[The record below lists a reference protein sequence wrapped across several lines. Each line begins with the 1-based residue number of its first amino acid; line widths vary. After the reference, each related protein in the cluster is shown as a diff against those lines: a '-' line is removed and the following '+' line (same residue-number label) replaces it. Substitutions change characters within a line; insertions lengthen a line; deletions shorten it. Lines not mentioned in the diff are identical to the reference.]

1 MKKIILF
8 SGLGFLLLVGITSIL
23 LSVYTVNTGEVYLIS
38 RFGKIVREEKEG
50 LRFINPFIE
59 DRYKFEIR
67 DVTYNSKFEV
77 STKDLQS
84 VTTQVAVQYRI
95 IDPVKIYRN
104 FGTNYKDRLIVPRVA
119 EIVQSVSS
127 DYTIEQLVSDRTL
140 LSQDMYKS
148 LKEDLG
154 KFGIMIVNVSIVD
167 HDFSDEFD
175 KAVESKKSAEQLA
188 QKQEVENNQ
197 KIKTAEANLKVK
209 ELEAKANSIL
219 TESLSDKL
227 LRKQAIEKWNGE
239 LPRVSGNDK
248 LLFNITE

>member
-1 MKKIILF
+1 MKKIILG
-8 SGLGFLLLVGITSIL
+8 SSLGVILLVGIISL
-23 LSVYTVNTGEVYLIS
+23 LGVYTVNTGEVYLIS

-50 LRFINPFIE
+50 LRVINPFIE
-59 DRYKFEIR
+59 KRYKFEIR
-67 DVTYNSKFEV
+67 DVTYKSKFEV

-140 LSQDMYKS
+140 LSQDIYKS

-227 LRKQAIEKWNGE
+227 LRKQAIEKWDGV
-239 LPRVSGNDK
+239 LPKVSGTDK
-248 LLFNITE
+248 LMFNVTD

>member
-8 SGLGFLLLVGITSIL
+8 SSLGILILVGLISL
-23 LSVYTVNTGEVYLIS
+23 LGIYTVNTGEVYLIS
-38 RFGKIVREEKEG
+38 RFGKVVREEKEG
-50 LRFINPFIE
+50 LRIINPFIE
-59 DRYKFEIR
+59 KKYKFEIR
-67 DVTYNSKFEV
+67 DVTYKSEFEV

-104 FGTNYKDRLIVPRVA
+104 FGTNYNSRLIVPRVA
-119 EIVQSVSS
+119 EIVQSISS

-140 LSQDMYKS
+140 LSQDMHKA

-154 KFGIMIVNVSIVD
+154 KFGIMVVNVSIVD

-175 KAVESKKSAEQLA
+175 EAVESKKSAEQLA

-227 LRKQAIEKWNGE
+227 LRKQAIEKWDGV
-239 LPRVSGNDK
+239 LPKVSGTDK
-248 LLFNITE
+248 LMFNVTE